1 MNPTSPRILNNE
13 LFPQP
18 LGPHTSTFIPDLT
31 YQKSKSSNKR
41 DVFEKA
47 PNKGEV
53 FSVGIRRHILGKGF
67 EKDLA

>member
-47 PNKGEV
+47 PNKGG
-53 FSVGIRRHILGKGF
+53 FQCRNSQTYILEKGF